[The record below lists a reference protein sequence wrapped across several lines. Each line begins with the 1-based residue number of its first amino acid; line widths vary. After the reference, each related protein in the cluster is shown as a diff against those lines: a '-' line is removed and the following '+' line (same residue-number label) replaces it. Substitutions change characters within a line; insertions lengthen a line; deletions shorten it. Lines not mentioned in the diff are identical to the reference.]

1 MADPKYRWAFPI
13 MWLRDKIDVA
23 NVDDLRDIAAELA
36 SRLDSD
42 TIQDLF
48 QNEMDADGYFKPL
61 RKRRGAGR

>member
-1 MADPKYRWAFPI
+1 MADPKYRWNCPGERLLDRIEQAGEDELLAFARAMAP
-13 MWLRDKIDVA
+13 
-23 NVDDLRDIAAELA
+23 E
-36 SRLDSD
+36 LDSD